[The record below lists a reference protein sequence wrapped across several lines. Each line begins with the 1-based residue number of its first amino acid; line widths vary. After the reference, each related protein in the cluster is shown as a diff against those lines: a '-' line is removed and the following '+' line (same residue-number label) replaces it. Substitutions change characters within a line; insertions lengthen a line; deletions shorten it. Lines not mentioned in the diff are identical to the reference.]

1 VLTGRK
7 FFRAKN
13 ASMSMSRKLF
23 LEAQRYI
30 PGGVNS
36 PVRAWRAVGGD
47 PLFIQRGRGCR
58 VIDADGKEYIDY
70 VGSWGPLI
78 AGHAHPQ
85 VVKALGENLKRGTSF
100 GAPTA
105 KEIELAKMIVTAVPS
120 VEKVRLTSSGT
131 EATMTA
137 LRLARGYTKR
147 TKILKFA
154 GCYHGHSDAL
164 LVRAGS
170 GALTFS
176 QPDSQGV
183 PEAFASHTLV
193 ADYNNLASV
202 EAYCKADPN
211 GIAAVI
217 VEPIAGNMGLVLP
230 KPEFLSGLRTLT
242 QEYGVVLIF
251 DEVISG
257 FRVGLGGAQMLY
269 GITPDLTCLGK
280 IVGGGMPLAAV
291 GGKPEIMDLLAPVGP
306 VYQAGTLSGNPLA
319 VTAGI
324 ETLKLVSAPGAYE
337 RLDDLG
343 TMMAEG
349 LREVVKETG
358 TIACV
363 NQLGSMFTLFFGVEH
378 VENYEAATQSDTK
391 LFARFFQGMIERG
404 MYFPPSQFETCFL
417 SLLHSETEVQD
428 TVAAAKDVLKSL
440 QS

>member
-1 VLTGRK
+1 
-7 FFRAKN
+7 
-13 ASMSMSRKLF
+13 MSTSHKLF
-23 LEAQRYI
+23 LEAQQYL

-47 PLFIQRGRGCR
+47 PLFIQCGRGCR
-58 VIDADGKEYIDY
+58 VIDADGKEYVDY

-78 AGHAHPQ
+78 VGHAHPQ
-85 VVKALGENLKRGTSF
+85 VVKALEENLKRGTSF

-105 KEIELAKMIVTAVPS
+105 REIELAKMIVSAVPS
-120 VEKVRLTSSGT
+120 IEKVRLTSSGT

-202 EAYCKADPN
+202 EAYCKADPS

-217 VEPIAGNMGLVLP
+217 VEPIAGNMGLILP
-230 KPEFLSGLRTLT
+230 KLEFLSGLRKLT
-242 QEYGVVLIF
+242 QEYGIILIF

-257 FRVGLGGAQMLY
+257 FRVGLGGAQALY
-269 GITPDLTCLGK
+269 DITPDLTCLGK

-291 GGKPEIMDLLAPVGP
+291 GGKREILDLLAPLGP

-324 ETLKLVSAPGAYE
+324 ETLKLVSAPGTYQ
-337 RLDDLG
+337 RLSDLG

-349 LREVVKETG
+349 LRAAVKETG
-358 TIACV
+358 TVACV
-363 NQLGSMFTLFFGVEH
+363 NQIGSMFTLFFGVER
-378 VENYEAATQSDTK
+378 VGDYTTATQSDTK
-391 LFARFFQGMIERG
+391 LFARFFRGMIERG
-404 MYFPPSQFETCFL
+404 VYLPPSQFETCFI
-417 SLLHSETEVQD
+417 SLLHGEAEIHD
-428 TVAAAKDVLKSL
+428 TITAAKDVLKSL
-440 QS
+440 QL

>member
-1 VLTGRK
+1 
-7 FFRAKN
+7 
-13 ASMSMSRKLF
+13 MSTSHKLF
-23 LEAQRYI
+23 LEAQQYI

-36 PVRAWRAVGGD
+36 PVRAWRAVGSD

-58 VIDADGKEYIDY
+58 VVDADGKEYIDY

-85 VVKALGENLKRGTSF
+85 IVKALEESLKRGTSF

-105 KEIELAKMIVTAVPS
+105 REIELAKMIVAAVPS
-120 VEKVRLTSSGT
+120 IEKVRLTSSGT

-183 PEAFASHTLV
+183 PEAFVSQTLV

-202 EAYCKADPN
+202 EAYCQADPS

-217 VEPIAGNMGLVLP
+217 VEPIAGNMGLILP

-242 QEYGVVLIF
+242 QEYGIVLIF

-257 FRVGLGGAQMLY
+257 FRVGAQALY
-269 GITPDLTCLGK
+269 NITPDLTCLGK

-291 GGKPEIMDLLAPVGP
+291 GGKREIMDLLAPLGP

-324 ETLKLVSAPGAYE
+324 ETLKLVSAPGTYQ
-337 RLDDLG
+337 RLNELG

-349 LREVVKETG
+349 LRAVVKETG
-358 TIACV
+358 TVACV
-363 NQLGSMFTLFFGVEH
+363 NQIESMFTLFFGVAY
-378 VENYEAATQSDTK
+378 VDDYVTATQSDTT
-391 LFARFFQGMIERG
+391 LFARFFQGMIKRG
-404 MYFPPSQFETCFL
+404 IYLPPSQFETCFI
-417 SLLHSETEVQD
+417 SLLHGEAEVQE
-428 TVAAAKDVLKSL
+428 TIATAKDVLKSL
-440 QS
+440 RL